1 VGLRLPGSHELI
13 VLEASLVDAQRAQL
27 SQPKVTQDGV
37 TPTKP
42 LEVIP
47 DIGRPWAHDPVIVP
61 RPHRH
66 IKARRAARAAPRY
79 HPARAL
85 EVSAD
90 CADAYVVLAEHSH
103 TPEAALA
110 LYEQALAAGE
120 RALGP
125 DVFAQEAG
133 RFWGL
138 VPTRPYMRA
147 RLGLAQTLEEL
158 DRNDEAIAH
167 YRELLRLDAGDNQGV
182 RYALLRTAQ
191 RTNRHVP
198 RYITGDDE
206 WPGPEPTA
214 YAPGSREEAVSC
226 DIELGDAW

>member
-1 VGLRLPGSHELI
+1 
-13 VLEASLVDAQRAQL
+13 
-27 SQPKVTQDGV
+27 
-37 TPTKP
+37 
-42 LEVIP
+42 
-47 DIGRPWAHDPVIVP
+47 
-61 RPHRH
+61 
-66 IKARRAARAAPRY
+66 
-79 HPARAL
+79 
-85 EVSAD
+85 VSAD

-182 RYALLRTAQ
+182 RYALLSALLVAERDAESAALIEQFGDDPTATWHYGRALVTFRREGDSRAARECLRTAQ

-206 WPGPEPTA
+206 RPGPEPTA
-214 YAPGSREEAVSC
+214 YAPGSREEAVIC
-226 DIELGDAW
+226 DIELGDAWRATPDAIRWLRGQAPSRRSGKRRKR